1 MKDLAAVSSVLKM
14 QRYANPRADL
24 RNLGRPDLSQDE
36 ALALLEGFRR
46 AHPEL
51 TRVFADIA
59 KLAGGP
65 PETVTP

>member
-1 MKDLAAVSSVLKM
+1 MEHIQVVSSVPKM

-36 ALALLEGFRR
+36 ALALLGGFRR

-51 TRVFADIA
+51 TRVFADMA
-59 KLAGGP
+59 TLAGGQ